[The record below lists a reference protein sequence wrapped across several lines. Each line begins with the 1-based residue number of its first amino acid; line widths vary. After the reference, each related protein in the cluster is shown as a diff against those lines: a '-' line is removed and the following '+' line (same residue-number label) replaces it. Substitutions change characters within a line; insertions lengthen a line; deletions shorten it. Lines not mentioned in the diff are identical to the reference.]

1 MSNHE
6 PILFLDKEPIAT
18 RLPFRY
24 NKSEE
29 ENTMTI
35 RELAENLILHAEE
48 PQSEIDLARAAEI
61 ISWLDPDSGLPDN
74 LTPETFME
82 AFNDLIRNH
91 PNQDI

>member
-1 MSNHE
+1 MNIPE
-6 PILFLDKEPIAT
+6 PVFILDKEPIAT

-35 RELAENLILHAEE
+35 REFAENLILHAEE

-61 ISWLDPDSGLPDN
+61 ISWLDPDSGLPED